1 MARAQPSLVPLQDLA
16 LGVPARVAEIRGG
29 RQLVRRL
36 MALGV
41 RVGSEI
47 RVLQHRGSGLV
58 VSLGDTRVALGGG
71 VVDKLSV
78 EPLTRHAVPEAS

>member
-1 MARAQPSLVPLQDLA
+1 
-16 LGVPARVAEIRGG
+16 
-29 RQLVRRL
+29 
-36 MALGV
+36 
-41 RVGSEI
+41 
-47 RVLQHRGSGLV
+47 V